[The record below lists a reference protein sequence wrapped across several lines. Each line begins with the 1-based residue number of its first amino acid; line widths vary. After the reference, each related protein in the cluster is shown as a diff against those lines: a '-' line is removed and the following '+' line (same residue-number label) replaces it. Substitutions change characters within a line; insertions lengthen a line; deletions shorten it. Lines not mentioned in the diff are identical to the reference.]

1 MVMGIIGKAVSKAFK
16 SKKKGKPLKK
26 STITFKGI
34 NLKSKS
40 KLGKKP
46 EVVIEDLTTTVD
58 VPIPKDFDVPT
69 YIRKRRRK

>member
-46 EVVIEDLTTTVD
+46 DVVIEDLTTTVD

>member
-1 MVMGIIGKAVSKAFK
+1 MVMGIIGKAVSKALK

>member
-1 MVMGIIGKAVSKAFK
+1 MVMGLILGKARKLIK
-16 SKKKGKPLKK
+16 KKKGKPLKK

>member
-1 MVMGIIGKAVSKAFK
+1 MVMGIIGKAVKGALK
-16 SKKKGKPLKK
+16 KKKKGTPLKK
-26 STITFKGI
+26 STVTFKGI

-46 EVVIEDLTTTVD
+46 DVVLEDLTTTVEI
-58 VPIPKDFDVPT
+58 PLPKDFDVPT